1 MKKIETFEPWIFLF
15 FGVFHLHRIWGL
27 FDRES
32 YASFWIATMEQKS
45 WFYFLLL
52 GILAILCV
60 LGIMAFLKNLHHN
73 YWWRWIYVFG
83 GGYVLFDLFAIVT
96 GWKVWH
102 QLILRMFDVNAPY
115 WNLLWL
121 LFIVMGGAVFL
132 LGIKLSLILWKE
144 EK

>member
-15 FGVFHLHRIWGL
+15 FGAFHFHRIWGL

-32 YASFWIATMEQKS
+32 YANFWIATMERKGG
-45 WFYFLLL
+45 FYFLLM
-52 GILAILCV
+52 GILTILCV
-60 LGIMAFLKNLHHN
+60 LGIMVFLKNLRHN

-96 GWKVWH
+96 GWEFWH
-102 QLILRMFDVNAPY
+102 QLILKMYDVNVPY

-121 LFIVMGGAVFL
+121 LFILMGGAVFL
-132 LGIKLSLILWKE
+132 LGTKLLIIVWTDKE
-144 EK
+144 

>member
-1 MKKIETFEPWIFLF
+1 MKKIEAFEPWIFLF

-27 FDRES
+27 FDREA
-32 YASFWIATMEQKS
+32 YVVFWIAVMERKN

-60 LGIMAFLKNLHHN
+60 LGIVVFLKNLHHN

-83 GGYVLFDLFAIVT
+83 GGYVLFDLFAIAT
-96 GWKVWH
+96 GWEFWR

-121 LFIVMGGAVFL
+121 LFILMGGAVFL
-132 LGIKLSLILWKE
+132 LGMKLLMADKE
-144 EK
+144 

>member
-1 MKKIETFEPWIFLF
+1 MKKIETFEPWIFLL

-45 WFYFLLL
+45 RFYYLLL

-60 LGIMAFLKNLHHN
+60 LGIMVFLKNLHHN

-96 GWKVWH
+96 GWEFWH
-102 QLILRMFDVNAPY
+102 QLILKMYDVNASY

-121 LFIVMGGAVFL
+121 LFILMGGAVFL
-132 LGIKLSLILWKE
+132 LGTRLLIIVWTDKE
-144 EK
+144 